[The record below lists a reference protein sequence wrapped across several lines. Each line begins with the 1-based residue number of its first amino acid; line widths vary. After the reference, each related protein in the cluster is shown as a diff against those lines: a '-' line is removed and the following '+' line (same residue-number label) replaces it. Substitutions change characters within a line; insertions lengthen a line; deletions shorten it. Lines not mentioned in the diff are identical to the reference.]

1 MSSSEPDQAPPGA
14 VDTREFFFPGRGLSA
29 LLIHGL
35 TGTPYE
41 MRYLGERLAGAG
53 LTVHGVKLA
62 GHAGAP
68 EELGATTYHNWYESV
83 VEGLELL
90 RRLGDPVAVIGQS
103 AGAVLAARLACDQR
117 EEIAA
122 LVLLAPAF
130 FLTRRNR
137 LALSLLKVL
146 GPLASRIYLRSA
158 GPDLHDAAARRVH
171 PSARLMP
178 LSAPISLSELCAAMR
193 PRIERIAQPTLII
206 HARQDHTCP
215 LLNVDFLLEHLGN
228 AHKRAIILEESF
240 HVISV
245 DSEKQRVAEETIGFL
260 QSLPALNPR
269 APGWQ
274 EAGQPGQRAI
284 G

>member
-1 MSSSEPDQAPPGA
+1 MSSSDPDQASLAA
-14 VDTREFFFPGRGLSA
+14 VDTRAFLLPGSGLSA

-53 LTVHGVKLA
+53 LRVYGVKLA

-68 EELGATTYHNWYESV
+68 EELGTTTHHNWYESV
-83 VEGLELL
+83 VEGFERL
-90 RRLGDPVAVIGQS
+90 RGYGDPIAVIGQS

-117 EEIAA
+117 EEVAG

-130 FLTRRNR
+130 FLDRRSR
-137 LALSLLKVL
+137 LALKLLKVL
-146 GPLASRIYLRSA
+146 GPLASRIYLRSS
-158 GPDLHDAAARRVH
+158 GPDLHDAAARHIH

-178 LSAPISLSELCAAMR
+178 LSAPISLYELSAAVR
-193 PRIERIAQPTLII
+193 PRLDKIIQPTLII
-206 HARQDHTCP
+206 HSRRDHTCP
-215 LLNVDFLLEHLGN
+215 LVNVDFLLEHLG
-228 AHKRAIILEESF
+228 AARKRAIILEESF

-245 DSEKQRVAEETIGFL
+245 DSEKERVAEETIGFL
-260 QSLPALNPR
+260 QPFRTQSRR

-274 EAGQPGQRAI
+274 GAEKPRQGAI